1 MKKNNRITAIGAV
14 LIVLALVLAA
24 CSGGGGGSSGGS
36 GSTSIKVDT
45 SEFKFNP
52 ANVTV
57 PAGASVSLTLTNS
70 GTVQHTWVILKS
82 GVNVTTASG
91 LDPNSIYFTSKVDP
105 GQTANFTFT
114 APSTPGD
121 YEIIC
126 DLPGHLEGGMKG
138 TLTVK

>member
-1 MKKNNRITAIGAV
+1 MKKNRITTISAV
-14 LIVLALVLAA
+14 LLITVLVLAA
-24 CSGGGGGSSGGS
+24 CSSGGSSSGG
-36 GSTSIKVDT
+36 TTTLKVDAT
-45 SEFKFNP
+45 EFAFNP

-57 PAGASVSLTLTNS
+57 PAGASVTLTLNNT
-70 GTVQHTWVILKS
+70 GTVDHTWVILKQ
-82 GVNVTTASG
+82 GVNVTTATG
-91 LDPNSIYFTSKVDP
+91 LDPNSIYFASSKVAA
-105 GQTANFTFT
+105 GQSGTFNFT

>member
-1 MKKNNRITAIGAV
+1 MRKNRITAISAV
-14 LIVLALVLAA
+14 MIIAALIMAA
-24 CSGGGGGSSGGS
+24 CSSGGGSTGA
-36 GSTSIKVDT
+36 TNIKVT
-45 SEFKFNP
+45 TTEFAFNP

-57 PAGASVSLTLTNS
+57 PAGASVSLTLDNT
-70 GTVQHTWVILKS
+70 GTVQHTWVVLKQ
-82 GVNVTTASG
+82 GVNVTTATG
-91 LDPNSIYFTSKVDP
+91 LDPASIYFTSKVDA
-105 GQTANFTFT
+105 GKTATFTFT